1 MHLFHHF
8 LMVEI
13 ILSEADFEAES
24 GISQDNGPIISRWN
38 TSFGRNMLYHHGHLT
53 NSPGGKKDL
62 FFEERKKMALNKH
75 LLQDDW
81 NSLEK
86 VA

>member
-24 GISQDNGPIISRWN
+24 GISQHNGPIISGWN
-38 TSFGRNMLYHHGHLT
+38 TSLGRNMCT
-53 NSPGGKKDL
+53 TMATSPTLQVGKTTS
-62 FFEERKKMALNKH
+62 FF
-75 LLQDDW
+75 
-81 NSLEK
+81 
-86 VA
+86 